1 VTVTASANS
10 RSIDIEEESMGL
22 FDNVVSGVM
31 KGVLGQVEAGA
42 LPALLSQLL
51 ARTDLGNVGGL
62 LEKLQESGLGKQVG
76 SWLGNGT
83 NLPISPDQLRA
94 ALGDERLQQ
103 LARSAG
109 LPIDQLLAIL
119 SQHLPQA
126 IDKMSPNGALEE
138 NPADE
143 DAPEEKG
150 ESLADQA
157 GLKDMKG

>member
-126 IDKMSPNGALEE
+126 IDKMSPKGVLEE
-138 NPADE
+138 
-143 DAPEEKG
+143 G
-150 ESLADQA
+150 
-157 GLKDMKG
+157 